1 VAERLTDQQIQQE
14 MTALPG
20 WSREGDELRK
30 QFSFADFRAAMK
42 FVNSVAD
49 MAESANHH
57 PDITINYNRVSLA
70 LSTHDVG
77 GLSRLDV
84 ELAKQADA
92 AA

>member
-1 VAERLTDQQIQQE
+1 MAERLTDQQIQQE